1 VADQLVYTRSRSGLS
16 DSPGFQIRAASSGLL
31 KGSARRLAFLR
42 QVCEA
47 PVPKASGE
55 AYGYVDF
62 GSGLHLGYRRG
73 RVPIEFAG
81 RAGVFIVHLV
91 VFDEGELQPSLW
103 MATRF
108 DSPWWHEVEATLHQ
122 RDGDPSSV
130 ELPRVDLSAIPPSG
144 KVTSLQTSDLS
155 PNAKYVASLVAV
167 QADAIVGSQA
177 IELCQGVHFAS
188 RIPLASDVN
197 PTFLWQGP
205 ANFRVALRALPHES
219 HISLDSQ
226 LQRLASLDGSQ
237 IEAGLVAASYAIRA
251 GLSAED
257 SVQLGLLASSGS
269 REWAGEGRVLENL
282 FRSPEAATYLLDSP
296 DLTEACL
303 ESALDA
309 GYPIALSSL
318 PGRANELMRTWL
330 ADDSF
335 HPSTARANNFVRL
348 VVQIQDFELF
358 LLCLKSGM
366 VSSEHVADAIKGCD
380 PGFSEL
386 LLARVAIERPE
397 LLVQVLESRAN
408 TPEVRSRAVVSLI
421 CAGRL
426 ISADWARVLDIS
438 WDVVTVL
445 ERTWMTS
452 RARRQLLLAAAEPP
466 SNVDIFCAILSQ
478 SEEFLPA
485 QAIAEASIRALGMV
499 RGFADLEALVVAA
512 SRALTPERS
521 RSGDADEFACLTA
534 RWLFDA
540 TSGDESSLIRVAEI
554 LRVSIQTS
562 SVRVRQRSL
571 IESLQAFAIPTC
583 PETNFLLGLYFLT
596 ESASDHEL
604 TTRSS
609 PRLLGG
615 YYYDQYMNWIVILVW
630 RTWFRAGGAKPSTGS
645 FRYLRK
651 ARLQAPALLTWS
663 LIERAAWT
671 VDDRMKST
679 RSILDW
685 LAEDLLPRASHQVR
699 GVIADTLYVCE
710 RVSTHDERKAFQAT
724 RRAISK

>member
-1 VADQLVYTRSRSGLS
+1 
-16 DSPGFQIRAASSGLL
+16 
-31 KGSARRLAFLR
+31 
-42 QVCEA
+42 
-47 PVPKASGE
+47 
-55 AYGYVDF
+55 
-62 GSGLHLGYRRG
+62 
-73 RVPIEFAG
+73 
-81 RAGVFIVHLV
+81 
-91 VFDEGELQPSLW
+91 
-103 MATRF
+103 
-108 DSPWWHEVEATLHQ
+108 
-122 RDGDPSSV
+122 
-130 ELPRVDLSAIPPSG
+130 
-144 KVTSLQTSDLS
+144 
-155 PNAKYVASLVAV
+155 
-167 QADAIVGSQA
+167 
-177 IELCQGVHFAS
+177 
-188 RIPLASDVN
+188 
-197 PTFLWQGP
+197 
-205 ANFRVALRALPHES
+205 
-219 HISLDSQ
+219 
-226 LQRLASLDGSQ
+226 
-237 IEAGLVAASYAIRA
+237 
-251 GLSAED
+251 
-257 SVQLGLLASSGS
+257 
-269 REWAGEGRVLENL
+269 
-282 FRSPEAATYLLDSP
+282 
-296 DLTEACL
+296 
-303 ESALDA
+303 
-309 GYPIALSSL
+309 
-318 PGRANELMRTWL
+318 
-330 ADDSF
+330 
-335 HPSTARANNFVRL
+335 
-348 VVQIQDFELF
+348 
-358 LLCLKSGM
+358 
-366 VSSEHVADAIKGCD
+366 
-380 PGFSEL
+380 
-386 LLARVAIERPE
+386 
-397 LLVQVLESRAN
+397 
-408 TPEVRSRAVVSLI
+408 
-421 CAGRL
+421 
-426 ISADWARVLDIS
+426 
-438 WDVVTVL
+438 
-445 ERTWMTS
+445 MTS